1 MRYLMFIMIC
11 ISSVHYQLLIV
22 LNISTKCFIGDICE
36 ESKLHLLSCFKD
48 SHVFI
53 VDANENFT
61 KKLHNVLSY
70 VSVVVLEWIF

>member
-1 MRYLMFIMIC
+1 MFIMIC
-11 ISSVHYQLLIV
+11 ISSARYQLLIV
-22 LNISTKCFIGDICE
+22 LNVSTKCFISDICE
-36 ESKLHLLSCFKD
+36 KTKLHLPSCFKD

-53 VDANENFT
+53 VDANEDFA